1 MKMHKAIA
9 SVAGLV
15 AATVLMTGCATVQRF
30 LNEVPLDVP
39 QPTLPATVAP
49 LEKTYDGGAT
59 PRDAGTEDWA
69 KKSKRRIA
77 AAGAAHK
84 ILVYSVEPTAGSDNL
99 TIRIKGDPGDSQL
112 LADVETYVVP
122 VALKRAPMVTVI
134 IDPSL
139 CGIVG
144 SVKDD
149 NPVCDKLA
157 ES

>member
-1 MKMHKAIA
+1 MKARKAIA
-9 SVAGLV
+9 SVAGLLAV
-15 AATVLMTGCATVQRF
+15 ALLMTGCATVQRF

-49 LEKTYDGGAT
+49 LEKTYDGGVT
-59 PRDAGTEDWA
+59 PKDAGSEDWE

-84 ILVYSVEPTAGSDNL
+84 ILVYSVEPTAGNDL
-99 TIRIKGDPGDSQL
+99 TVRVKGDPEDAQL
-112 LADVETYVVP
+112 LADVEEFVVP
-122 VALKRAPMVTVI
+122 VALRRAPVVTVI

-139 CGIVG
+139 CGVVG

-157 ES
+157 GS